1 MLIITLMMA
10 LMNTFGTAKIQ
21 TLMKEMLW
29 AVIAVPMNLNGV
41 ANMTQIPSN
50 HAKCA
55 ARVEVEF
62 HG

>member
-1 MLIITLMMA
+1 MLIITLTMA
-10 LMNTFGTAKIQ
+10 LMNTFMTARTQ
-21 TLMKEMLW
+21 TLMKEILK
-29 AVIAVPMNLNGV
+29 AIIAVPMNLNGV